1 MTQGWY
7 AVSDAMLGYRCRDK
21 LSLQVNVNS
30 LFDKVYCKKSSPA
43 AIGHHDGD
51 SRIDP
56 VSLRASV

>member
-1 MTQGWY
+1 
-7 AVSDAMLGYRCRDK
+7 MLGYRCRDK